1 MKILEEDLR
10 KGERIEYKSNLE
22 EEEFD
27 KKILRGN
34 KKIEWQ
40 KIED

>member
-10 KGERIEYKSNLE
+10 KRERIEYKSNLE

-27 KKILRGN
+27 KKILEEFRG
-34 KKIEWQ
+34 K
-40 KIED
+40 